1 MDEFKVGEI
10 IKVQVIGS
18 QHYGI
23 FIKALDDETYTGLIH
38 ISEISNDF
46 IKDVSKVSNEFIEK
60 QIITVLEKI
69 RPFLNRDGGDI
80 EFVKFQDGEVF
91 VRMIGA
97 CAGCDLIDSTLQD
110 GVAKLL
116 KK

>member
-1 MDEFKVGEI
+1 M
-10 IKVQVIGS
+10 
-18 QHYGI
+18 
-23 FIKALDDETYTGLIH
+23 
-38 ISEISNDF
+38 
-46 IKDVSKVSNEFIEK
+46 SNEHIEK

-80 EFVKFQDGEVF
+80 EFVKFVDGEVF

-110 GVAKLL
+110 GVATLL
-116 KK
+116 KEEVPGVVKVTNVIEVHDEIIVENN

>member
-1 MDEFKVGEI
+1 MLLTVKYVIIFKRKEGDI
-10 IKVQVIGS
+10 M
-18 QHYGI
+18 
-23 FIKALDDETYTGLIH
+23 
-38 ISEISNDF
+38 
-46 IKDVSKVSNEFIEK
+46 SNEFIEK

-80 EFVKFQDGEVF
+80 EFVAYKDGEVF

-110 GVAKLL
+110 GVATLL
-116 KK
+116 KEEVPGVVKVTNIVEVVENITVEESK

>member
-1 MDEFKVGEI
+1 MDEK
-10 IKVQVIGS
+10 
-18 QHYGI
+18 Y
-23 FIKALDDETYTGLIH
+23 
-38 ISEISNDF
+38 
-46 IKDVSKVSNEFIEK
+46 IKD

-80 EFVKFQDGEVF
+80 EFVDYKDGEVF

-110 GVAKLL
+110 GVATLL
-116 KK
+116 KEEVPGVVKVTNVVD